1 MKAAQ
6 LQDEWYGGRPP
17 GALLHALAGV
27 YASVAAARRERA
39 RPDPALLGRPIVVVG
54 NITVGGT
61 GKTPL
66 VIRLCELLAAR
77 GHHPAVISRGYGREG
92 RDPLRVGATTPAR
105 DGGDEPVL
113 IARRTGVPVFVDAD
127 REAAA
132 QRAFDEGADVVVAD
146 DGLQRR
152 TLPRAVEICVV
163 DGARGLGNGLLLPAG
178 PLREPPERLQDTE
191 FVVVNGEP
199 APKLGARLRD
209 APVMRLEPTGFRSLD
224 GQRRLAVDEMLEHCR
239 GRSVTALAGIG
250 HPERFF
256 GTLDALRVPAAHRR
270 PFADHHAFAPGDFED
285 VEGVVLM
292 TEKDAVKCRSLWEQG
307 CPALEDAWFLQ
318 VDAVLPERWE
328 NELIERIER
337 AIAGATQ

>member
-1 MKAAQ
+1 VKAAQ
-6 LQDEWYGGRPP
+6 LQDVWYGDRPP
-17 GALLHALAGV
+17 GALLRALAGV

-39 RPDPALLGRPIVVVG
+39 RPDPALVGRPIVVVG

-77 GHHPAVISRGYGREG
+77 GHRAAVISRGYGRER
-92 RDPLRVGATTPAR
+92 RDPLRVGADTPAR

-113 IARRTGVPVFVDAD
+113 IARRTGVPVFVDPN

-132 QRAFDEGADVVVAD
+132 QRAFDDGADVVVAD
-146 DGLQRR
+146 DGLQRK

-178 PLREPPERLQDTE
+178 PLREPPERLQNTE
-191 FVVVNGEP
+191 FVVVNGDP
-199 APKLGARLRD
+199 APELGRQLQD
-209 APVMRLEPTGFRSLD
+209 APVMRLDPAGFRSLD
-224 GQRRLAVDEMLEHCR
+224 GQRRLAVEEMREHCR
-239 GRSVTALAGIG
+239 ERSVTALAGIG

-256 GTLDALRVPAAHRR
+256 ATLDALRVPAAHRR
-270 PFADHHAFAPGDFED
+270 PFDDHHAFEPGDFESM
-285 VEGVVLM
+285 EGVLLM
-292 TEKDAVKCRSLWEQG
+292 TEKDAVKCRDLQEQG
-307 CPALEDAWFLQ
+307 CPGLDDAWLLQ

-328 NELIERIER
+328 NDLIERIER